1 MSQGMHSVFVDLRFH
16 DITEGLCCGTCHR
29 PERSQRTYS
38 GFLACGCSHVPAAQ
52 PIPDSS
58 GRGCARL
65 FMLTISVLTVVLHLA
80 AAAGPQ
86 RKRDLQ
92 EERNSEDSSVL
103 FF

>member
-1 MSQGMHSVFVDLRFH
+1 
-16 DITEGLCCGTCHR
+16 
-29 PERSQRTYS
+29 
-38 GFLACGCSHVPAAQ
+38 
-52 PIPDSS
+52 
-58 GRGCARL
+58 
-65 FMLTISVLTVVLHLA
+65 MLTISVLTVVVHLA